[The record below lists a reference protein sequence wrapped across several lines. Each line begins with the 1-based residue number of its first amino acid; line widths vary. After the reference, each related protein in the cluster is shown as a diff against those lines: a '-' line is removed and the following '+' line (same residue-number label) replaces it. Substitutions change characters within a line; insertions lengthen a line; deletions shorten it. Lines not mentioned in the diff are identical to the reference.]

1 MISEK
6 ILDEYAKLAVVI
18 GANVQKGQPIV
29 IYGPV
34 EAYEFI
40 HKCAKQA
47 YLAGASKVEVEYR
60 DNVLSRY
67 DYEFVETDTLK
78 EVPSWKVDKIKDG
91 IDKGIC
97 KLNIISP
104 DPDLLE
110 GIDATKIREVQ
121 RAWMQATSKYS
132 YYTMNSIGQW
142 SIVAY
147 PNVVWAKKVYPDL
160 NDKEAYEKLWE
171 AILYTSRCSE
181 DKSVEDAWNEHNAEI
196 RNHSSKLNNY
206 NFKSLHFKNSLG
218 TDLVVGLV
226 KDHVWEGGSEI
237 SARGIEFNANIPTEE
252 VFTMPDRRHIDGT
265 VVSTK
270 PLAYSGKLI
279 NQFKLTFKDGRVI
292 AHEAVNNQDILEN
305 LLDTDEGS
313 RSLGEVALISHDSPI
328 SNMNILF
335 YDTLFDENASCHLAL
350 GQCYPTNKKGGA
362 DMSEDELYEVG
373 GNKSMNH
380 VDFMFGNADMNVI
393 GTTYDGEEIQIF
405 KDGNFC
411 I

>member
-18 GANVQKGQPIV
+18 GTNVQKGQPIV

-40 HKCAKQA
+40 HKCVKQA

-60 DNVLSRY
+60 DNILSRL
-67 DYEFVETDTLK
+67 DYEYCETEVLK
-78 EVPSWKVDKIKDG
+78 EYPEWKVDKLKDG
-91 IDKGIC
+91 IEKHIC

-110 GIDATKIREVQ
+110 GIDASKIREVQ
-121 RAWMQATSKYS
+121 MEMMKKISPYS
-132 YYTMNSIGQW
+132 YYTMNNIGQW

-147 PNVVWAKKVYPDL
+147 PNLVWAKKVFPELD
-160 NDKEAYEKLWE
+160 DEAAYEALWN
-171 AILYTSRCSE
+171 AILYTSRVSE

-196 RNHSSKLNNY
+196 RVHSDKLNAY
-206 NFKSLHFKNSLG
+206 NFKSLHFKNSVG
-218 TDLVVGLV
+218 TDLVVGLA
-226 KDHVWEGGSEI
+226 KNHRWEGGCDKN
-237 SARGIEFNANIPTEE
+237 AAGVDFNANIPTEE
-252 VFTMPDRRHIDGT
+252 VFTMPDRFHIDGT

-279 NQFKLTFKDGRVI
+279 NQFKLTFKDGRVVDYS
-292 AHEAVNNQDILEN
+292 AVNNEDILKN

-313 RSLGEVALISHDSPI
+313 RSLGEVALISYDSPI
-328 SNMNILF
+328 SNLNILF

-350 GQCYPTNKKGGA
+350 GQCYPTNMKGGA
-362 DMSEDELYEVG
+362 DMSEEELYVAG

-380 VDFMFGNADMNVI
+380 VDFMFGNADMNVF
-393 GTTYDGEEIQIF
+393 GTTYDGQEIQIF